1 MSSDAFRRSGRR
13 ALLLAGSLLA
23 SLIALSGPAC
33 LLGSCAER
41 EKPSVAV
48 RREQLFSLGYGP
60 AEDQLDLFQID
71 RSQSTQKTRLTM
83 REGIFYIANGAGM
96 KVVRYSSFGDP
107 LSMIYN
113 AESNPAPIVL
123 KTLPGKPDQSE
134 APSYPSDDEGLGRT
148 ATAYPFRAVG
158 EIAVDSKQRF
168 YVEDRLPPERRV
180 HDKES
185 DALLDHVVLR
195 FGKDGRFI
203 DYLGQEGIG
212 GTPFP
217 YLLGIYILASDD
229 CVVVS
234 MTQSGWFVHWF
245 DANGV
250 LQSSLKLLRGDLP
263 VLEKGKDFIASLD
276 KILPDL
282 SGDAILMKVDYYA
295 AATDPSTKDSAGAE
309 FAESRIYRM
318 DIRDGKYIDHWRIP
332 AIEKSVKGE
341 DGRLVKYS
349 RVPEFLGVVGKDFFF
364 INADDEGRTSISAF
378 DRSTKNMSR
387 YSIDIASDE
396 LFYNSYYLSPEGVL
410 CALLGTKYEARVVWW
425 RFDKLVGASAGIV
438 K

>member
-1 MSSDAFRRSGRR
+1 MPSVLFTRRGRG
-13 ALLLAGSLLA
+13 ALPAASLLLVT
-23 SLIALSGPAC
+23 LIALSGAA
-33 LLGSCAER
+33 LFLGSCGSG
-41 EKPSVAV
+41 EKPSVAM

-60 AEDQLDLFQID
+60 GEDQLDLFQID
-71 RSQSTQKTRLTM
+71 KNRSTEKTRLTM
-83 REGIFYIANGAGM
+83 SEGIFYIANGAGM

-113 AESNPAPIVL
+113 ADQNPEPVL
-123 KTLPGKPDQSE
+123 LKAVPLKPEQDARASSPPE
-134 APSYPSDDEGLGRT
+134 GEGLGRT
-148 ATAYPFRAVG
+148 ATAYPFRSVG
-158 EIAVDSKQRF
+158 EIAVDSKQKV

-180 HDKES
+180 RDTES

-217 YLLGIYILASDD
+217 YLLGVYALASND

-245 DANGV
+245 DESGI
-250 LQSSLKLLRGDLP
+250 LQSSLKLRRGDLP
-263 VLEKGKDFIASLD
+263 VLDKGQNFIASLD

-282 SGDAILMKVDYYA
+282 SGDAILMKVDYYKE
-295 AATDPSTKDSAGAE
+295 ATDPSTKESAGAE
-309 FAESRIYRM
+309 FAESWTYRM
-318 DIRDGKYIDHWRIP
+318 DLSDGKFVDRWRIP
-332 AIEKSVKGE
+332 AIEKTVKGE
-341 DGRLVKYS
+341 DGRAVKTS
-349 RVPEFLGVVGKDFFF
+349 RVPELLGAAGRDFFF
-364 INADDEGRTSISAF
+364 IYADDDGRTYISTF
-378 DRSTKNMSR
+378 DRTTKAVSR
-387 YSIDIASDE
+387 YSIDVTSDE
-396 LFYNSYYLSPEGVL
+396 LFYNSYFLSRDGVL

-425 RFDKLVGASAGIV
+425 RFDKLIGTSAGIV